1 MRPVLEIAGIRNP
14 QMEPRAPGVWN
25 IGLAVGGDL
34 VLQPSYLLVFGG
46 AEEFSNAAQSL
57 RFEVDG
63 AFTIIAP
70 TGRHWTGTLR
80 ERMCPPRINFVSL
93 DERVGL
99 DDAGR
104 FVAVR
109 QLPSAEDLKPTP
121 VERRDALIDQFRRN
135 NGNCAIKQICYWA
148 KVSRG
153 DLNKWKN
160 GSKGKNGR
168 LSVPNTSVKAIRIE
182 KLLQL
187 GIKTRE

>member
-1 MRPVLEIAGIRNP
+1 MSGDV
-14 QMEPRAPGVWN
+14 
-25 IGLAVGGDL
+25 GLTVGGDL
-34 VLQPSYLLVFGG
+34 SVQPAYLLVF
-46 AEEFSNAAQSL
+46 ASPEEFSHAAQL
-57 RFEVDG
+57 LMFGIEG
-63 AFTIIAP
+63 PFTIFAP
-70 TGRHWTGTLR
+70 TDRHWTGTLR
-80 ERMCPPRINFVSL
+80 ERMRPPRINFVSL
-93 DERVGL
+93 GERVGL

-104 FVAVR
+104 FAPVR

-121 VERRDALIDQFRRN
+121 VERREALIEQFRRN
-135 NGNCAIKQICYWA
+135 NGNCAIKQIYYWA

-187 GIKTRE
+187 GIKTCE